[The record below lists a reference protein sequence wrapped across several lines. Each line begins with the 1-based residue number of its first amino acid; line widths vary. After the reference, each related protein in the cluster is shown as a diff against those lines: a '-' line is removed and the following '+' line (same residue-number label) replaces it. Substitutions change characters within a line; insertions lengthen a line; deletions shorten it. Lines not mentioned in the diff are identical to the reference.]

1 LLVEVVAVD
10 VIMVV
15 AVELEDI
22 YVYQLQ
28 MFVDHFQ

>member
-1 LLVEVVAVD
+1 LLVAVVAVD
-10 VIMVV
+10 VIMVLEV
-15 AVELEDI
+15 VVEDI